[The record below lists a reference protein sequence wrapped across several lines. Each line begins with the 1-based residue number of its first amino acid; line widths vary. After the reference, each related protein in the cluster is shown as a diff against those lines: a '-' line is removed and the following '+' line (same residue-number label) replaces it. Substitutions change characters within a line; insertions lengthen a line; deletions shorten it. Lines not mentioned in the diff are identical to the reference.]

1 MRLTILGLVGMLM
14 LALAPAPVLA
24 LPTEL
29 EVGRT
34 LKCQSTGPGKEL
46 YATIGRIETHTDG
59 RMVVSVSLFN
69 QAPKADLPVLAHVPV
84 DAGALAASCARS
96 GGAQIALSPD
106 FENGYQQW
114 RSAKGGV
121 FTASVDRIYDY
132 VVSLVAKSRQGGPVV
147 R

>member
-1 MRLTILGLVGMLM
+1 MRPTILAFVGMLV
-14 LALAPAPVLA
+14 LTPALAHAA
-24 LPTEL
+24 DL

-69 QAPKADLPVLAHVPV
+69 QAPKAVLPVLAHVPV
-84 DAGALAASCARS
+84 DAGALAASCAMP

-106 FENGYQQW
+106 FENGFQQW
-114 RSAKGGV
+114 RSDKGGV
-121 FTASVDRIYDY
+121 FTVSVDRIYDY

>member
-1 MRLTILGLVGMLM
+1 MRRTILVFVGMLM
-14 LALAPAPVLA
+14 LAPAPVLA
-24 LPTEL
+24 RTMEL

-84 DAGALAASCARS
+84 DAGALTDSCARS
-96 GGAQIALSPD
+96 GGVQIALSPD

-132 VVSLVAKSRQGGPVV
+132 VHSQVAKAREGGLHVQ
-147 R
+147 